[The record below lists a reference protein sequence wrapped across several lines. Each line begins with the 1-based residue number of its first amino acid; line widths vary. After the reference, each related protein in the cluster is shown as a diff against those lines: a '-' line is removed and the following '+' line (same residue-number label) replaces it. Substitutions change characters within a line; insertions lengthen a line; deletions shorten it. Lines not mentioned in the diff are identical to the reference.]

1 MGEKIDDM
9 EVLQD
14 LVDQD
19 QSNHRIKSMAELL
32 LSAMNDW
39 PTDVQIDKFV
49 VEFKKYFGVP
59 LTLEKMK
66 EKKFDGSN
74 AWQLEASGSIE
85 LLINMSSEFNNEKD
99 LDKIVENIFNHY
111 KLTYTDS

>member
-1 MGEKIDDM
+1 MAEKINM
-9 EVLQD
+9 KGLYEMVE
-14 LVDQD
+14 QD

-39 PTDVQIDKFV
+39 PTPVQIDRFV
-49 VEFKKYFGVP
+49 VELKNYFGVP
-59 LTLEKMK
+59 LTLEKIK

-74 AWQLEASGSIE
+74 AWQLEAGASIE
-85 LLINMSSEFNNEKD
+85 ALIVISSEFFNEND

-111 KLTYTDS
+111 KLVNTDS

>member
-1 MGEKIDDM
+1 M

-66 EKKFDGSN
+66 EKKSDLN
-74 AWQLEASGSIE
+74 CLLEV
-85 LLINMSSEFNNEKD
+85 EKKYLEPD
-99 LDKIVENIFNHY
+99 C
-111 KLTYTDS
+111 